1 MYLSSPTLVT
11 ASFHS
16 WMGQSCDQK
25 YRIMIQCSESHTSRI
40 RNNILVVLVNTN
52 SYGLLLLEGL
62 RADILSSQSV
72 FLILQPTFSILV
84 FTLSDKQLTVI
95 SRTGGKMETLWFF
108 WLWSFKSF
116 FYSSLTME
124 FQSVH
129 MRLDLA

>member
-1 MYLSSPTLVT
+1 MYLSSLTLVT

-25 YRIMIQCSESHTSRI
+25 YRMIQCSESHTSRI

-62 RADILSSQSV
+62 RADILSSQLV

-84 FTLSDKQLTVI
+84 LTLSDKQLTVI
-95 SRTGGKMETLWFF
+95 SRIGGKMETLWFF
-108 WLWSFKSF
+108 WLWSFESF